1 MSFFVPPFS
10 LLPLPSLPPCPPF
23 PLIRAAGAAAADDDD
38 DDDDAAAAAAA
49 AFIEGEQLILRKR
62 QARAD
67 RFKAD
72 FFSILRAH
80 QSAVAGLLEEA
91 MARGEEAADPV
102 RLSEARNAALEKLTE
117 NFARRQEVAT

>member
-1 MSFFVPPFS
+1 M
-10 LLPLPSLPPCPPF
+10 
-23 PLIRAAGAAAADDDD
+23 
-38 DDDDAAAAAAA
+38 
-49 AFIEGEQLILRKR
+49 RKR
-62 QARAD
+62 QERAD

-91 MARGEEAADPV
+91 MSRGAEAADPV
-102 RLSEARNAALEKLTE
+102 RLAEARNTALERLTE